1 MRSKNVICMIF
12 IVFLFTYCS
21 ERHSNKVEKPRSD
34 LENIIECKYL
44 RQYFEDNTNGGK
56 FYVDSIEYLY
66 RSLYLYKLN
75 DSSLIFS
82 SFYRNQILLIINSD
96 SIKIFRANGEAPWWL
111 EYKVRDI
118 F

>member
-12 IVFLFTYCS
+12 IVFLFTCCS

-56 FYVDSIEYLY
+56 FYVDSIY
-66 RSLYLYKLN
+66 
-75 DSSLIFS
+75 
-82 SFYRNQILLIINSD
+82 ILHYIYIN
-96 SIKIFRANGEAPWWL
+96 
-111 EYKVRDI
+111 
-118 F
+118 